1 MSAVLS
7 FLSIW
12 IPIVLSIIAI
22 VISFYALRATTISN
36 LPVIWASDASEDE
49 DKAGTFVFQLQVYS
63 KRHGKIGRIRVSDC
77 EIVDNDGNTADVFP
91 TTYSF
96 KPTEFPAAENVR
108 KPAGSRATVITI
120 CVRAKNDLPLT
131 SKTLIVQVSSLGDG
145 ALQNLLG
152 WTTQVLAVKLD
163 VDDEKTKKAR
173 LDQER
178 IDADARTWAGAMQE
192 LLQGY

>member
-1 MSAVLS
+1 MSAILS

-12 IPIVLSIIAI
+12 IPIVLSVIAI

-152 WTTQVLAVKLD
+152 WTTQVLEVKLD

-173 LDQER
+173 LDQAR

>member
-1 MSAVLS
+1 MSAILS

-12 IPIVLSIIAI
+12 IPIVLSVIAI

-49 DKAGTFVFQLQVYS
+49 DKAGTFVFQLQVYC
-63 KRHGKIGRIRVSDC
+63 KRHGKIGRIRVSEC
-77 EIVDNDGNTADVFP
+77 EIIDNDGNTADVFP
-91 TTYSF
+91 TTYSI

-108 KPAGSRATVITI
+108 KPAGSRATVII
-120 CVRAKNDLPLT
+120 IRVRAKNDLPLA

-152 WTTQVLAVKLD
+152 WTTQVLEVKLD
-163 VDDEKTKKAR
+163 VADEKMKKES
-173 LDQER
+173 LDQAR
-178 IDADARTWAGAMQE
+178 IAADARTWEGAKKE
-192 LLQGY
+192 LQQGY